1 MNHLCVV
8 NDITGSSVDIPFN
21 KSWVCV
27 KYQCFIRISLSCALT
42 VYIVL
47 RVCNSRSEGKEK
59 IPRVQNRREGRV
71 VFESRTRTGDKP
83 ALKWAGLVL
92 GWVTTTAAV
101 VPILFA
107 IF

>member
-27 KYQCFIRISLSCALT
+27 KYQCFIRRSLSCTLT

-47 RVCNSRSEGKEK
+47 RVCYECVTGEARVKRKYREYK
-59 IPRVQNRREGRV
+59 IGGRGGWCLRAEQGRE
-71 VFESRTRTGDKP
+71 TNQ
-83 ALKWAGLVL
+83 L
-92 GWVTTTAAV
+92 
-101 VPILFA
+101 
-107 IF
+107 